1 MKIPN
6 LEFLKSVRSGE
17 PIPDGF
23 GARLFEALRAIGA
36 QSANT
41 EQQSNTNPQG
51 QPLPPPSPNGI
62 NVAAKDGHHTV
73 TISDQNPGV
82 KRGVNYWLERD
93 TSPNFSNPHIIDLGQ
108 SRNHSEFLGNGTYY
122 WRGYSSYGSSPASKP
137 VYHGSEVQPQAV
149 NAGGP
154 IGAPAVLE
162 SQGSGTGAPREGL
175 VGPGPVP
182 VRTETQISAWAAQGS
197 TEGGFLFIPDSATAG
212 PSGGSSGGGG
222 TSLTEGAIASCEW
235 LVNVTGTNTITART
249 SVAYASL
256 SAGFLVRFVPA
267 NTNSGAVTLN
277 VNAIGAKAVTKNG
290 TTALAGGEL
299 VAGKTYVLIYDGTRW
314 QIVGILASA
323 SATVLASD
331 ANGVPTAAPLT
342 KGSVWAGNGSNLPA
356 ALAVGTNG
364 QVLTANSAAANG
376 VDYEA
381 PIALTTT
388 GTSGAATLTTGNPYT
403 LNVPDY
409 SSGAATTGTF
419 TPGISFG
426 SASTGITYSGQTGR
440 YWKFSGMVIATFDIT
455 LTNQGSATGTARV
468 TDLPFPSSATFIA
481 TGLLNYA
488 ENMNALQSGVTVLSD
503 VGTLN
508 AYLMEWKASGS
519 SFLDE
524 THFSNTS
531 HIIGTVIYYS

>member
-23 GARLFEALRAIGA
+23 GARLFEALRAIGS
-36 QSANT
+36 QSSTT
-41 EQQSNTNPQG
+41 EQQGNTNPQG
-51 QPLPPPSPNGI
+51 QPTPPPAPNGI

-122 WRGYSSYGSSPASKP
+122 WRGYSSYGASPASKP
-137 VYHGSEVQPQAV
+137 VYHGSEVQPTAV
-149 NAGGP
+149 NAGGL

-182 VRTETQISAWAAQGS
+182 VRTDTQISAWAAQGS
-197 TEGGFLFIPDSATAG
+197 TEGGFSFIPPSSTAG
-212 PSGGSSGGGG
+212 PSGGSGGGG
-222 TSLTEGAIASCEW
+222 SASLTEGAIASCEW
-235 LVNVTGTNTITART
+235 LTSVAGTNTVTAKT
-249 SVAYASL
+249 SVAYSSL
-256 SAGFLVRFVPA
+256 SSGFLVRFVPA

-290 TTALAGGEL
+290 SAALVGGEL

-314 QIVGILASA
+314 QVVGIFAPA

-342 KGSVWAGNGSNLPA
+342 KGSAWVGNGSNLPV
-356 ALAVGTNG
+356 ALAAGSNG
-364 QVLTANSAAANG
+364 QVLTANSAATNG

-388 GTSGAATLTTGNPYT
+388 GTSGAASLTPGTPYS
-403 LNVPDY
+403 LNIPNY
-409 SSGAATTGTF
+409 SASGATGTW
-419 TPGISFG
+419 TPGVQFNG
-426 SASTGITYSGQTGR
+426 GTTGITYTLQVGN
-440 YWKFSGMVIATFDIT
+440 YFSIGGMVFAYFDVTLSSKGSDTGFTEIT
-455 LTNQGSATGTARV
+455 GLPVSVSATI
-468 TDLPFPSSATFIA
+468 IA
-481 TGLLNYA
+481 TGALTFMQNMSGIQATPSALPSAGTNRARLLDFSA
-488 ENMNALQSGVTVLSD
+488 TDGVNVTD
-503 VGTLN
+503 TN
-508 AYLMEWKASGS
+508 
-519 SFLDE
+519 F
-524 THFSNTS
+524 TNTS
-531 HIIGTVIYYS
+531 RIVGMVIYYS